1 MNHTFWIS
9 NKLRLNGSRRGV
21 NHTGIVIAVTGIAL
35 AVIIME
41 FTLAIVLGFKN
52 QITERVVGFE
62 GKLWVLPDYNYDLA
76 SSAPTLVTDS
86 VLMAIVSEQYP
97 NSRTYMRFSQPGLI
111 KTENDFAG
119 IYFTGDG
126 YEADTSFEK
135 AFIADGEYPDFTDE
149 ANSNKIVISGLTSKA
164 LGLSIG
170 EKVNACFFVNDAIK
184 SRRLEVAGIY
194 ETGFSDYDQTVAFAS
209 INTLR
214 KIAAADSSS
223 GTRLIIDVPF
233 SDTLEEEAR
242 SLQEAIVD
250 AYRNGAMEKL
260 YPVDNVR
267 HAGAIY
273 FNWLELLNTNVV
285 AIIILMICVSGFT
298 LVSSMFIIILERI
311 PTIGILRSLGSPRHQ
326 IRNIFI
332 FMALKIVGVGMII
345 GNAVGIGLL
354 YIQDKF
360 HIATLDSE
368 MYYLKYV
375 PVEINWLNFL
385 YLNIGVVVISW
396 MILILPSRLAS
407 GISPVVTIR
416 FE

>member
-1 MNHTFWIS
+1 MNHTLWIS
-9 NKLRLNGSRRGV
+9 NKLRLNDSKKGV
-21 NHTGIVIAVTGIAL
+21 NATGIVIAVAGIAI

-62 GKLWVLPDYNYDLA
+62 GKLWVLPDYDYDMA
-76 SSAPTLVTDS
+76 SSAPTLDADS
-86 VLMAIVSEQYP
+86 ALAAIIERQFP
-97 NSRTYMRFSQPGLI
+97 NTRTYMRFSQPGII
-111 KTENDFAG
+111 KTDNDFAG
-119 IYFTGDG
+119 IYFTGDENG
-126 YEADTSFEK
+126 QDATFEK
-135 AFIADGEYPDFTDE
+135 EYMTEGEYPDFSQAT
-149 ANSNKIVISGLTSKA
+149 NSDKIVISNSTSQS
-164 LGLSIG
+164 LGVHTGDRING
-170 EKVNACFFVNDAIK
+170 CFFVNGAIK
-184 SRRLEVAGIY
+184 ARRLEVAGIY
-194 ETGFSDYDQTVAFAS
+194 ETGFSDYDQTVAFTS

-214 KIAAADSSS
+214 KIAGADSTS
-223 GTRLIIDVPF
+223 GTRLIIDIPF
-233 SDTLEEEAR
+233 SDRIEEEAR
-242 SLQEAIVD
+242 NLQDALVD
-250 AYRNGAMEKL
+250 NYRNGEIEKL

-311 PTIGILRSLGSPRHQ
+311 PTIGILRSLGSPKHQ
-326 IRNIFI
+326 IRSIFI
-332 FMALKIVGVGMII
+332 FMALKIVGIGLLI

-354 YIQDKF
+354 YIQDKI
-360 HIATLDSE
+360 HAVTLDAD

-375 PVEINWLNFL
+375 PVEINWNYFL

-396 MILILPSRLAS
+396 MILILPSRVAS
-407 GISPVVTIR
+407 GVSPAVTMR